1 MAVMHEK
8 CWMLADDIVH
18 QQTVS
23 GGQKKTMAQKVL
35 QTLLLIAVLFHQN
48 DVHKVYLRQA
58 AYDYTVCLIA
68 IQFEENTLDKRTRNS
83 HTPFYY
89 I

>member
-1 MAVMHEK
+1 MHDK

-35 QTLLLIAVLFHQN
+35 QTPLLIAV
-48 DVHKVYLRQA
+48 
-58 AYDYTVCLIA
+58 
-68 IQFEENTLDKRTRNS
+68 
-83 HTPFYY
+83 
-89 I
+89 